1 MHGTTKLNIEKMN
14 EKYRIAGSK
23 GQKEVKLEPGDLVWL
38 HLRKERFSDL
48 RKSKLMFMV
57 LLRFL
62 RKSMIMH
69 INLNCLQSLGLVP
82 HLTFQIYDLTSEKM
96 RLYRGRHQ
104 IKRGRMMMTSLRQ
117 IQPLLLLRCREQ
129 L

>member
-1 MHGTTKLNIEKMN
+1 MHETTKLNIEKMN